1 MNEECQQMLARSEF
15 AMESNPRLSPVIML
29 PLVTFIASAWLA
41 AVLFYRDLPELLPTH
56 WSASWNADG
65 FTAKPWGPFVFPLIM
80 TVVWLAR
87 RVLRHLSFP
96 SSRVERFPGAFD
108 FRVMLTIGLVFVIW
122 TLVIV
127 QSVFWLR
134 ALAVPV
140 SIALVVAG
148 VFVGTVPFRSIS
160 ELRVAAVRD
169 ETDWLRVQR
178 RARTVFVIAGLV
190 ILTIAA
196 LGR

>member
-1 MNEECQQMLARSEF
+1 MHEGCHLTAQLQLA
-15 AMESNPRLSPVIML
+15 MVSNPRLSPVTML
-29 PLVTFIASAWLA
+29 PLVTFLASAWLA

-108 FRVMLTIGLVFVIW
+108 FRIMLTIGLVFVIW
-122 TLVIV
+122 TLVIA

-160 ELRVAAVRD
+160 GLRVAAVRD
-169 ETDWLRVQR
+169 ETDWLRLR
-178 RARTVFVIAGLV
+178 RLARRLFVVAGLA
-190 ILTIAA
+190 ILSIVV